1 MVTYVLP
8 ALTATGLLLTHAAL
22 AQDAA
27 TATPTA
33 EELVEAYAE
42 NTGGAEAWA
51 ELNTMR
57 ADASMVMGPM
67 EFAAVV
73 TSARP
78 NKQYI
83 NVDVQGQ
90 ELIMAYDGETAWQIN
105 PFAGGLT
112 AQPMS
117 PDEAEQFEN
126 QTFEPELFD
135 FAEKGHTAEVLGTKE
150 VEGTETYEVKLTKA
164 DGDVEHYYFDTEYMV
179 PIMQATT
186 MKSGPAKGQ
195 TAETYLSD
203 YQEVEGF
210 MMPMFLETKVNG
222 QSTQKLTLSNIVLN
236 PEVEDEL
243 FALPEA
249 EEELSAPTDSTDAP
263 DGGR

>member
-1 MVTYVLP
+1 MLTSRLP
-8 ALTATGLLLTHAAL
+8 ALAAGLLFAGAAL
-22 AQDAA
+22 AQDAVA
-27 TATPTA
+27 TDLPTA
-33 EELVEAYAE
+33 EALAEAYAE

-51 ELNTMR
+51 SLNTMR
-57 ADASMVMGPM
+57 SDAAMVMGPM

-90 ELIMAYDGETAWQIN
+90 TLVMAYDGETAWQIN
-105 PFAGGLT
+105 PFAGGTT

-135 FAEKGHTAEVLGTKE
+135 FAEKGHGAEVLGTKE
-150 VEGTETYEVKLTKA
+150 VDGTETYEVRLTKA
-164 DGDVEHYYFDTEYMV
+164 DGDVEHYYFDPEYMV
-179 PIMQATT
+179 PIMQSTT
-186 MKSGPAKGQ
+186 VKSGPAEGQ

-210 MMPMFLETKVNG
+210 VMPMFMETKVSG
-222 QSTQKLTLSNIVLN
+222 ESVQKLTLSNVVLN
-236 PEVEDEL
+236 PEVDDAL
-243 FALPEA
+243 FALPQT
-249 EEELSAPTDSTDAP
+249 EEEEQAP